1 MNTELRD
8 VDYDRA
14 GRIVRRCRHRIARL
28 HAVRCDGCG
37 SEWRAEHPFCER
49 IECPDCNRLIQVVPD
64 AFESECY
71 VPSEL
76 LPAEELFR

>member
-14 GRIVRRCRHRIARL
+14 GRIVRRCRWRMARL
-28 HAVRCDGCG
+28 THVTCECCG
-37 SEWRAEHPFCER
+37 SQWRAEHPFCER
-49 IECPDCNRLIQVVPD
+49 LECPDCHRLTQVEPD

-76 LPAEELFR
+76 LPAEEMFG